1 MGQPYDNSKVLLMAN
16 IPSGMF
22 TRFLANISW
31 SSVLMKKAPKI
42 SV

>member
-1 MGQPYDNSKVLLMAN
+1 MVLLMAN

-22 TRFLANISW
+22 TRFLANMPC
-31 SSVLMKKAPKI
+31 SSVLMKKSQTI